1 MPNSTYEDILQS
13 LLTNES
19 KDSLKQI
26 VKIRNIRH
34 IGIEIPTGT
43 QQGVCG
49 FCGKQTIQPCNGT
62 LAWHCINLNRVMQV
76 IQSKLDNN
84 FLLSEGESTL
94 LNLIRT

>member
-1 MPNSTYEDILQS
+1 MPNSTDYKDILQS

-19 KDSLKQI
+19 KDSIKQI
-26 VKIRNIRH
+26 VRIKYT
-34 IGIEIPTGT
+34 GIEIPTGT

-49 FCGKQTIQPCNGT
+49 FCGKQKIQPCNGT
-62 LAWHCINLNRVMQV
+62 LAWHCINLNRVMHV

-84 FLLSEGESTL
+84 FLLSEEESTL

>member
-26 VKIRNIRH
+26 VKARYP
-34 IGIEIPTGT
+34 GIKIPVEV
-43 QQGVCG
+43 QQGVCN

-84 FLLSEGESTL
+84 FLLSEEESTL

>member
-1 MPNSTYEDILQS
+1 MPNSTHYKDILQS

-19 KDSLKQI
+19 KDSIKQI
-26 VKIRNIRH
+26 VRIKYT
-34 IGIEIPTGT
+34 GIQIPTET
-43 QQGVCG
+43 QQDVCA

-84 FLLSEGESTL
+84 FLLSEEESTL

>member
-1 MPNSTYEDILQS
+1 MQGNNNDYNKILQS

-19 KDSLKQI
+19 KDSLEQI
-26 VKIRNIRH
+26 VKPEYP
-34 IGIEIPTGT
+34 GIKIPTGT
-43 QQGVCG
+43 QQGVCA

-84 FLLSEGESTL
+84 FLLSKEESTL
-94 LNLIRT
+94 LNLVRK